1 MSRVTV
7 GAPVEC
13 TDGPCGELVALVID
27 PAKKTITHYVVRVK
41 SDGVERMVPTDRVGA
56 STPDKLELLC
66 TQAELND
73 QESFTRD
80 ELLAEYLPDPSQT
93 NYSYAYY
100 YGMGIP
106 DVVPPDPQFVHV
118 QSDRVPHGDVEL
130 REGTPVHARDGHVGS
145 VKTVVV
151 TDNVITH
158 FVLEGGHIGS
168 HYELT
173 LPVAAVDYG
182 DDEGIH
188 LKLSKDA
195 LHGLPGMPASKDKKH
210 ERLELVAKIFDTL
223 DGAHAA
229 HEYLNEQARQP
240 GKTIRVREAAE
251 LVRDADGK
259 ARIVQSSQPSA
270 VKGGV
275 VGAAAGGLLALLGP
289 IGLAAGAVVG
299 AGVGAVA
306 GPRMDKG
313 FPDAFLKRL
322 ETRLA
327 PGQSALIV
335 LVEHDFAEDLAK
347 TLKDA
352 DHVLGGQQIVDTL
365 VQEMMVEET
374 PVATQ

>member
-1 MSRVTV
+1 
-7 GAPVEC
+7 
-13 TDGPCGELVALVID
+13 L
-27 PAKKTITHYVVRVK
+27 
-41 SDGVERMVPTDRVGA
+41 
-56 STPDKLELLC
+56 
-66 TQAELND
+66 
-73 QESFTRD
+73 
-80 ELLAEYLPDPSQT
+80 
-93 NYSYAYY
+93 
-100 YGMGIP
+100 
-106 DVVPPDPQFVHV
+106 PPDPQFVHV

-182 DDEGIH
+182 DPEGIH
-188 LKLSKDA
+188 LKLSKAA
-195 LHGLPGMPASKDKKH
+195 LHGLPGMPASKGQKH
-210 ERLELVAKIFDTL
+210 ERLELVAKLFDTL

-251 LVRDADGK
+251 LVRDADGN

-270 VKGGV
+270 VKGGA
-275 VGAAAGGLLALLGP
+275 VGAAAGGLLTLLGP
-289 IGLAAGAVVG
+289 IGLAAGVVVG

-313 FPDAFLKRL
+313 FPDAFLSGSKP
-322 ETRLA
+322 A
-327 PGQSALIV
+327 QPGPIGVDRAR
-335 LVEHDFAEDLAK
+335 EHDFAEDLSNPGRRGSRVQRS
-347 TLKDA
+347 A
-352 DHVLGGQQIVDTL
+352 DRRHPGAGDGRGDTRRDREQVLNRFRLWCAQRAGWLITVWIGCVLFGAAVGFDVL
-365 VQEMMVEET
+365 WKLGFG
-374 PVATQ
+374 